1 MHTPSGLMSSS
12 SAQLR
17 RLGELGSTGRLE
29 LPEKRP
35 TFLKRQFLFSSIISS
50 TIMALTSKPSTAQ
63 PLPSNPYPAENSSHT
78 AYERCL
84 KLERCSDRHTPVEES
99 IMEDM
104 PPIVAA
110 RVLGHGLLLAPND
123 VGHNALVQDILA
135 CAHEQRMLAALAHLY
150 VHGLIRACT
159 SSPYALR
166 PPLLTCSDVHS
177 LQSQGPYTFCHL
189 SISFGDS
196 CTRSRSSTRIIIQ
209 QCREPARAGARNPLI
224 LHFGYLILL

>member
-1 MHTPSGLMSSS
+1 
-12 SAQLR
+12 
-17 RLGELGSTGRLE
+17 
-29 LPEKRP
+29 
-35 TFLKRQFLFSSIISS
+35 
-50 TIMALTSKPSTAQ
+50 MALTSKPSTGQ

-123 VGHNALVQDILA
+123 AGHNALVQDILA
-135 CAHEQRMLAALAHLY
+135 CAQEQRMLAALAHLY

-159 SSPYALR
+159 SSPYASSPLDIFRR
-166 PPLLTCSDVHS
+166 PQSTIPRALHLLSFLDFPWRPLYTIQIFNPNHHLAMHWRTCACWCAQPSH
-177 LQSQGPYTFCHL
+177 P
-189 SISFGDS
+189 SF
-196 CTRSRSSTRIIIQ
+196 
-209 QCREPARAGARNPLI
+209 
-224 LHFGYLILL
+224 